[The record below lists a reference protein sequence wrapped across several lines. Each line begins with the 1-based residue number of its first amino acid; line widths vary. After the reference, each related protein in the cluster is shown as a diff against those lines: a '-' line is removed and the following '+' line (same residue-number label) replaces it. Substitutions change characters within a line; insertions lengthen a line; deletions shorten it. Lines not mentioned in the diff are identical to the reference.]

1 MARGRQFQGANRRAQ
16 PSSLG
21 EDSRAATGRRE
32 TEGVGNRAMI
42 LEVVKYGDP
51 ILTERAEEVTEFD
64 ETLRKLVDNMFETMY
79 GAPGVGLAAPQV
91 GILKRLFVMDC
102 SSGKNKKQ
110 KIVLINPVIETEEG
124 EQVGDEGCLS
134 FPGVFIE
141 VKRPQ
146 RVVVRAQDLNG
157 TEISLDVMDLQARR
171 VSHETDHLDGELFI
185 NYLSPLKRDLAK
197 RKIKKRIKQGDW

>member
-1 MARGRQFQGANRRAQ
+1 
-16 PSSLG
+16 
-21 EDSRAATGRRE
+21 
-32 TEGVGNRAMI
+32 MI

-64 ETLRKLVDNMFETMY
+64 GKLRKLVDNMFETMY

-91 GILKRLFVMDC
+91 GVLKRLFVMDC

-110 KIVLINPVIETEEG
+110 KVALVNPVIETEEG

-134 FPGVFIE
+134 FPGIFFQ
-141 VKRPQ
+141 VKRPE
-146 RVVVRAQDLNG
+146 RLVVRAQDVDG
-157 TEISLDVMDLQARR
+157 SAMTLDVMDLEARC
-171 VSHETDHLDGELFI
+171 VAHETDHLDGELFI
-185 NYLSPLKRDLAK
+185 SYLSPLKRDLTK

>member
-1 MARGRQFQGANRRAQ
+1 
-16 PSSLG
+16 
-21 EDSRAATGRRE
+21 
-32 TEGVGNRAMI
+32 MI
-42 LEVVKYGDP
+42 LKVVKYGDP
-51 ILTERAEEVTEFD
+51 ILTKRAEEIGEFD
-64 ETLRKLVDNMFETMY
+64 ANLHKLVDDMFETMY

-102 SSGKNKKQ
+102 SSGKDKKQ
-110 KIVLINPVIETEEG
+110 KVTLINPVIETEEG

-134 FPGVFIE
+134 FPGLFLE

-146 RVVVRAQDLNG
+146 RVVVRAQDIDG
-157 TEISLDVMDLQARR
+157 SEIRLDVMDLEARC

-185 NYLSPLKRDLAK
+185 NYLSPLKRDLTK